1 MDRDERKTRNRM
13 KTNKLKQEKY
23 LESKLG
29 QEQETKFRKTPW
41 TREDTFTSYIYR
53 TIFDKRRVSRVRVGS
68 NLGDKTQKLELE

>member
-1 MDRDERKTRNRM
+1 M
-13 KTNKLKQEKY
+13 KTNILKQEKY

-29 QEQETKFRKTPW
+29 QEQETKFRKYLGQGKIHLH
-41 TREDTFTSYIYR
+41 RLYR

>member
-29 QEQETKFRKTPW
+29 QEQETKFRKNTLDKG
-41 TREDTFTSYIYR
+41 RCIYIVY
-53 TIFDKRRVSRVRVGS
+53 I
-68 NLGDKTQKLELE
+68 